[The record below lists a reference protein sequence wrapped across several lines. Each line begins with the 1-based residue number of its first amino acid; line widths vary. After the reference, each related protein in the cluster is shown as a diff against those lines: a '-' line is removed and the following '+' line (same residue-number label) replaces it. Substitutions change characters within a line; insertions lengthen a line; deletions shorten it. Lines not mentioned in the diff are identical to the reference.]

1 MIWASLWAAGNL
13 DECQEKRMTSNFLRK
28 LSLWS
33 DLEQDDL
40 DALAAL
46 CSHCRE
52 VPKKRY
58 ISRGGERQERFPI
71 MVDGWAARY
80 QILRNGSRQITGL
93 LLPGDFCYFDA
104 APSGTAFEEI
114 VAISHC
120 TVAYAGHAAFE
131 RAMCVRPPVA
141 LAVQRYGRF
150 ETAVLSSWIVNVG
163 RRDAVERVAHLICE
177 AKKRLEQVGLVE
189 GDSFHFPLTQE
200 DLADILGLTPVHTNR
215 KLQQLRQERVI
226 SLKSK
231 VLTILDAAGLER
243 IAGFDPSYLS
253 PVPHSVN
260 ILPFVHLAA

>member
-1 MIWASLWAAGNL
+1 
-13 DECQEKRMTSNFLRK
+13 MTSNFLRK
-28 LSLWS
+28 LSLWCS
-33 DLEQDDL
+33 LEQDDL

-46 CSHCRE
+46 CSNCRE

-58 ISRGGERQERFPI
+58 IARGGERQEKFPI
-71 MVDGWAARY
+71 VVDGWAARY

-93 LLPGDFCYFDA
+93 LLPGDFCYFDG
-104 APSGTAFEEI
+104 APCGTTLEEI

-131 RAMCVRPPVA
+131 RAMFVRPQIA
-141 LAVQRYGRF
+141 MAVQHYARF

-177 AKKRLEQVGLVE
+177 AKTRLDQVGLVE

-215 KLQQLRQERVI
+215 KLQQLRQERMI

-231 VLTILDAAGLER
+231 QLTILDEAGLER

-253 PVPHSVN
+253 PIQQSVSV
-260 ILPFVHLAA
+260 LPVVHLAA

>member
-1 MIWASLWAAGNL
+1 
-13 DECQEKRMTSNFLRK
+13 MTTNFLRK

-33 DLEQDDL
+33 ELEHDDWNS
-40 DALAAL
+40 LAAL
-46 CSHCRE
+46 CSNCRE
-52 VPKKRY
+52 IPKKRY
-58 ISRGGERQERFPI
+58 VSRDGDRLEKFPI
-71 MVDGWAARY
+71 VVNGWAARY

-104 APSGTAFEEI
+104 APCGTAYEEI

-131 RAMCVRPPVA
+131 RAMCVRPQVA

-177 AKKRLEQVGLVE
+177 AKKRLELVGLVE

-215 KLQQLRQERVI
+215 KLQQLRQEGVI
-226 SLKSK
+226 ALKSK
-231 VLTILDAAGLER
+231 ELTILDQAGLEQ
-243 IAGFDPSYLS
+243 IAGFDPGYLS

-260 ILPFVHLAA
+260 ILPVVHLAA

>member
-1 MIWASLWAAGNL
+1 
-13 DECQEKRMTSNFLRK
+13 MTKNFLLK

-40 DALAAL
+40 NSLAAL
-46 CSHCRE
+46 CCNFRE
-52 VPKKRY
+52 IPKKRY
-58 ISRGGERQERFPI
+58 ISRGGERQERFPVV
-71 MVDGWAARY
+71 VDGWAARY

-104 APSGTAFEEI
+104 APCGTALEEI

-120 TVAYAGHAAFE
+120 TVAYVGYAAFE
-131 RAMCVRPPVA
+131 RAMCHRPKTA

-150 ETAVLSSWIVNVG
+150 ETSILSSWIVNVG

-215 KLQQLRQERVI
+215 KLQQLRQERMI

-231 VLTILDAAGLER
+231 ELTILDELGLER
-243 IAGFDPSYLS
+243 IAGFDPGYLS
-253 PVPHSVN
+253 PVPGSMN
-260 ILPFVHLAA
+260 MRPIVHLAA